1 MALSLKKGRKTGKR
15 KKDNFRRRTNLSKDD
30 YSSIRKGG
38 GGGSLK
44 LVCVTNITNGVSI
57 NKMIKNCEIKYR

>member
-1 MALSLKKGRKTGKR
+1 MALSLKKGKKPENEKR
-15 KKDNFRRRTNLSKDD
+15 ITFVEGQIFQKMITVQSEK
-30 YSSIRKGG
+30 

-57 NKMIKNCEIKYR
+57 NKND

>member
-15 KKDNFRRRTNLSKDD
+15 KKDNFRRRKNLSKDD

-44 LVCVTNITNGVSI
+44 LVCVTNITINGVSI
-57 NKMIKNCEIKYR
+57 IKND